1 MKLKICG
8 MKYNIEEVAA
18 LQPDYLG
25 FIFWK
30 PSKRFFDGSIPK
42 LPRTTGKVGV
52 FVDAN
57 IDEILDRTN
66 TYGLNAIQL
75 HGNESPEFCAKLKE
89 QFEYQNIKIDILKVF
104 SIIDSFDFS
113 QLSSYEKSSD
123 FFLFDTK
130 GKLPGGNGYQFNWK
144 VLKGYPSK
152 KPYFLSGGIGLEEL
166 DNVLEFLQK
175 EESKYCHAIDV
186 NSRFEISPGL
196 KDIDKLKKF
205 KNRLF
210 ETNSKKI

>member
-8 MKYNIEEVAA
+8 MKYNIGEVAD

-42 LPRTTGKVGV
+42 LRRTTGKVGV

-89 QFEYQNIKIDILKVF
+89 QFKDQKIKIDILKVF
-104 SIIDSFDFS
+104 SIKDSFDFA
-113 QLSSYEKSSD
+113 QLSPYEKSSD

-130 GKLPGGNGYQFNWK
+130 GKLPGGNGYQFNWQ

-210 ETNSKKI
+210 ETIS